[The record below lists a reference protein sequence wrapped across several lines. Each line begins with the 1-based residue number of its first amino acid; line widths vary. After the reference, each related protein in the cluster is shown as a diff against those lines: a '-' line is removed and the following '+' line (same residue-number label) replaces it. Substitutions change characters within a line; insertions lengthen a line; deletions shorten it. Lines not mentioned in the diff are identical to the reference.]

1 MAEFT
6 FNCPFCN
13 LELSVDENHA
23 GQEVECPGCNEI
35 LIIPTPS
42 QAAEAGLP
50 SSEDIAS
57 AEIVKPQNR
66 PLNVAAKISKSLKV
80 KTFRHHEFVE
90 GDKDNFDVEVSK
102 FIGGIIEDDIFSI
115 RPIQYSHAEKV
126 TIEGKEEE
134 LLVNQYGIVV
144 VYKGLG

>member
-35 LIIPTPS
+35 LIIPTPA
-42 QAAEAGLP
+42 QASEATLP
-50 SSEDIAS
+50 DEALAS
-57 AEIVKPQNR
+57 AQILKPKNR
-66 PLNVAAKISKSLKV
+66 PLDVAAKISKSLKV
-80 KTFRHHEFVE
+80 KTFRHHEFVKD
-90 GDKDNFDVEVSK
+90 DKDAFDEEVSK
-102 FIGGIIEDDIFSI
+102 FIGGIIEDDIVSI

-126 TIEGKEEE
+126 KIEDKEEE
-134 LLVNQYGIVV
+134 RLVNQYGIVV
-144 VYKGLG
+144 IYKAV